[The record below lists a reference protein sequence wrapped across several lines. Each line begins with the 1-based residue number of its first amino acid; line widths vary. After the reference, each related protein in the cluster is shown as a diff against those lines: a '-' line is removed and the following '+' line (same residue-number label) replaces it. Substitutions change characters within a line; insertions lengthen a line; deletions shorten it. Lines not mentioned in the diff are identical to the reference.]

1 MKTKKIVYCNCTY
14 ARIIDKATKQTVL
27 TALTE
32 TGIPFVA
39 VPDLCEMAAH
49 KDPQF
54 KSLLENGP
62 VRIAACYK
70 RAVKGLCSAAG
81 VAWSDDEVDVINMR
95 EGDAAAVVQALLNEE
110 AHS

>member
-1 MKTKKIVYCNCTY
+1 MDNGKIVYCHCTY
-14 ARIIDKATKQTVL
+14 ARIIDKDTKKTVL

-32 TGIPFVA
+32 TGVPFVA

-54 KSLLENGP
+54 KNLLEGGP

-81 VAWSDDEVDVINMR
+81 VEWHDEDVDVINMR
-95 EGDAAAVVQALLNEE
+95 EGDAAAVVQALLNTE
-110 AHS
+110 AQS